1 MHIRKIKA
9 IFWKQVKD
17 TLKNKAILIQF
28 VMFPVLA
35 IIMEASVQIEGLE
48 ENYFVMLFA
57 TMYIGMAPLTGMAT
71 VIAEEKEKHTLRML
85 IMSNVRAY
93 EYLIGVGMYV
103 LVACMIGSLSFGL
116 TAGYTGS
123 KLLLFVLVMATGIL
137 LSTLLGAVIGVGSKN
152 QMAATSIVVPVMI
165 FFSFLPMIAMFN
177 KTIEAVSRFTYSQ
190 QVNYLLKDIQT
201 LSVTNENI
209 YVIGGNLLLILVLF
223 RYAYMKSRF
232 A

>member
-1 MHIRKIKA
+1 
-9 IFWKQVKD
+9 
-17 TLKNKAILIQF
+17 
-28 VMFPVLA
+28 MFPVLA
-35 IIMEASVQIEGLE
+35 IIMEASVQIEGGLE

-137 LSTLLGAVIGVGSKN
+137 LSTLLGGAVIGGVGSKN